1 MNHNEEFKRTLMIKM
16 IDNININYANQQIIE
31 RVLVELL
38 QDYTIIKN
46 ETSPRKS
53 LDFFL
58 LLRYNDYNV

>member
-38 QDYTIIKN
+38 HSYTIIMK
-46 ETSPRKS
+46 
-53 LDFFL
+53 
-58 LLRYNDYNV
+58 V